1 MTKTGTWFFNGV
13 KMDKNDKSCQKE
25 GQKVVK
31 TLQMRVVRNGEIL
44 GVVDTLSVW
53 KQEVLYCKYDK
64 FGCPIGNSKI
74 SKLSEVDL
82 EITLDGQ
89 NWYKAQAPAVD
100 DSAILHACRTAR
112 GAV

>member
-1 MTKTGTWFFNGV
+1 
-13 KMDKNDKSCQKE
+13 
-25 GQKVVK
+25 
-31 TLQMRVVRNGEIL
+31 MRAVRNGEVL
-44 GVVDTLSVW
+44 GNIDTLSVW
-53 KQEVLYCKYDK
+53 NQQVMYSKYDK
-64 FGCPIGNSKI
+64 WGCPLDKPKI
-74 SKLSEVDL
+74 ANLSDIDL